1 MDTYTIKPCF
11 SLTEIIYSIIF
22 PVSTSNA
29 VDNPWLRAY
38 TSQTILVQ
46 RPGSANWKE
55 PSNANYSHLGNVQI
69 TQLLSNGHTKT
80 LVEEVLEKL
89 IAAGKKPYYIPVGGT
104 DHPLGGMG
112 FARFAFELI
121 QHEKEIGV
129 FFDTI
134 IVPSIGGS
142 TAGGMLAGFKIA
154 AKTRHKTCQK
164 RNRRIIAMFT
174 GSDPPSIHTSLAEV
188 ARRTAD
194 RLGIE
199 ENDISETDYEI
210 DSRFNAG
217 AYGLVDTKAIDAMKL
232 AGSMEGIVLDPVYTA
247 KAFAGMLHKLRA
259 GEFKEGSH
267 ILFVHTGGQSV
278 LSAYSHLDLSSKL

>member
-1 MDTYTIKPCF
+1 M
-11 SLTEIIYSIIF
+11 
-22 PVSTSNA
+22 
-29 VDNPWLRAY
+29 
-38 TSQTILVQ
+38 QTILVQ

-69 TQLLSNGHTKT
+69 TQLLSNGHTKNS
-80 LVEEVLEKL
+80 VEEVLKGL
-89 IAAGKKPYYIPVGGT
+89 TAAGNKPYYIPAGAT
-104 DHPLGGMG
+104 EHPLGGMG

-121 QHEKEIGV
+121 EQERRVGV

-142 TAGGMLAGFKIA
+142 TVGGMLAGFKLA
-154 AKTRHKTCQK
+154 TKTCKNARLK
-164 RNRRIIAMFT
+164 RNRRIIAMFS
-174 GSDPPSIHTSLAEV
+174 GSDPPSLHASLPEV
-188 ARRTAD
+188 VKRTQD

-199 ENDISETDYEI
+199 EDDVSEAEYVI

-217 AYGLVDTKAIDAMKL
+217 AYGQVDAKTIDAMKL

-247 KAFAGMLHKLRA
+247 KAFAGMLHKIRA
-259 GEFKEGSH
+259 GEIKEGSH
-267 ILFVHTGGQSV
+267 VLFVHTGGQSV

>member
-1 MDTYTIKPCF
+1 M
-11 SLTEIIYSIIF
+11 
-22 PVSTSNA
+22 
-29 VDNPWLRAY
+29 
-38 TSQTILVQ
+38 QTILVQ

-55 PSNANYSHLGNVQI
+55 PTNANYSHLGNVQI

-80 LVEEVLEKL
+80 PVEEVLEEL

-121 QHEKEIGV
+121 QQEKEIGV

-142 TAGGMLAGFKIA
+142 TAGGMLAGFRLA
-154 AKTRHKTCQK
+154 AKTCNNTTCQK

-174 GSDPPSIHTSLAEV
+174 GSDPPSLHASLAEV

-194 RLGIE
+194 RLGVVE
-199 ENDISETDYEI
+199 DDDISETDCEI

-217 AYGLVDTKAIDAMKL
+217 AYGLVDTKTIDAMKL

-259 GEFKEGSH
+259 GEVKEGSH
-267 ILFVHTGGQSV
+267 VLFVHTGGQSV
-278 LSAYSHLDLSSKL
+278 LSAYSHLNLSSKL